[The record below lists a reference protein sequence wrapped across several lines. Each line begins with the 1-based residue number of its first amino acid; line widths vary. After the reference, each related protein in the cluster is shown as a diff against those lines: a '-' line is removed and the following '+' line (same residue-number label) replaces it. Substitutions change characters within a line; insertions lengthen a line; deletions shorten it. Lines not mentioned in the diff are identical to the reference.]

1 MSTPQTRQRSG
12 ESSKPGELSE
22 KLVSINR
29 VSKVI
34 KGGRRFSFSALV
46 VVGDENGRVGVGMGK
61 ANEVPEAIRKGGVEA
76 RKSLVTVPI
85 RNESIPHEVSAKF
98 GAAQVL
104 LKPALPG
111 TGIIAGGGLR
121 AVVQMAGIKNIL
133 SKSFKSSNPVNVV
146 KATILALDQLNVAEY
161 RRSQRLLK
169 LKTAAEKP
177 AKPR

>member
-1 MSTPQTRQRSG
+1 MASTAVRPRGRETR
-12 ESSKPGELSE
+12 EPELSE

-29 VSKVI
+29 VSKVV

-46 VVGDENGRVGVGMGK
+46 VVGDENGHVGVGMGK

-76 RKSLVTVPI
+76 RRNLITVPL
-85 RNESIPHEVSAKF
+85 RNETIPHEVSAKF

-133 SKSFKSSNPVNVV
+133 SKSFKSSNPINVV
-146 KATILALDQLNVAEY
+146 KATLVALQQLNVAEE

-169 LKTAAEKP
+169 AKAITEKQV
-177 AKPR
+177 KSR